1 MSRIK
6 GGPGFGD
13 ALTGELGGGGRFS
26 GGGAFSGGGEAD
38 AGAWAAVPGAGAAV
52 PGAGAAAGLAMS
64 PVKLPFHAWKDCSF
78 ACVHFS

>member
-26 GGGAFSGGGEAD
+26 GGGAFSGGGKAVPG
-38 AGAWAAVPGAGAAV
+38 AVPGAWAAVPGAW
-52 PGAGAAAGLAMS
+52 AAATKPS
-64 PVKLPFHAWKDCSF
+64 FHDWKNCSF
-78 ACVHFS
+78 SFVNFS

>member
-38 AGAWAAVPGAGAAV
+38 AGAWAAVPGAW
-52 PGAGAAAGLAMS
+52 AAATKPS
-64 PVKLPFHAWKDCSF
+64 FHDWKNCSF
-78 ACVHFS
+78 SFVNFS